1 MGSGIYKIL
10 NTASGKCYVGSTI
23 DIDNRFH
30 GHKRH
35 LRRGKHKNKHLQSAW
50 DKYGEAA
57 FVFSVLEFRAE
68 EHLIRREQV
77 WIDRLRSAD
86 QAFGYN
92 QAPVAG
98 AVRGFRWSG
107 KSRRKISK
115 IVKDRWETDPE
126 GYGNSGKTHSVE
138 TRRKMSLRKIG
149 NKNAAGERSEEFG
162 QQMSKINKNRK
173 HTAKACR
180 NMGKSK
186 IIWWASSESAEA
198 RHRRTLPEVRHKLS
212 EAIKLA
218 WKMRKERESQ
228 PQP

>member
-10 NTASGKCYVGSTI
+10 NTANGKCYVGSTI

-30 GHKRH
+30 WHKRH

-68 EHLIRREQV
+68 EHRIRREQV

-138 TRRKMSLRKIG
+138 SRRKMSETRLALPDEIRCPKRSLETRRKMSEAARRRPPMDKATRRKISKTKQ
-149 NKNAAGERSEEFG
+149 NVPWSDARRAAQEQR
-162 QQMSKINKNRK
+162 
-173 HTAKACR
+173 
-180 NMGKSK
+180 
-186 IIWWASSESAEA
+186 
-198 RHRRTLPEVRHKLS
+198 
-212 EAIKLA
+212 
-218 WKMRKERESQ
+218 
-228 PQP
+228 